1 MNDKEGKFKYYN
13 PVRISFGA
21 DIYLGELQKIIGNQP
36 AKIWL
41 FYGRSAMKEIGA
53 IESIKNALSGC
64 QIREYGNISPNPD
77 IQDIKRASLNPNRS
91 GMPLCC
97 HWIIAIGGGS
107 VIDFGKSV
115 AFLSHQQHSI
125 EEFLE
130 KRIDK
135 PNPGVPFIAIPTTS
149 GTGSEVT
156 PWATIWDNQR
166 KKKHSLAHEQMFP
179 EYAIIDPQLTLS
191 LPAKVTAYTAFDA
204 LSHAFEAFWS
214 KFSNP
219 VSDLFAVK
227 SISLVINNL
236 SELMHDLHNLE
247 LRSKLA
253 KASLYA
259 GLAFS
264 NTKTTAVHAVSYPM
278 TLYYGVPHGIA
289 CSLTLR
295 EFLIFNKDYIGPEK
309 LDYLLDVLGCADV
322 NELKRKLDE
331 LTKEVHIP
339 TFLKEAGI
347 PKEGIEVILEE
358 GFHPERVINNPREFT
373 KIELRQILERIYE

>member
-1 MNDKEGKFKYYN
+1 MNDEEGKFRYYN
-13 PVRISFGA
+13 PVKISFGA
-21 DIYLGELQKIIGNQP
+21 DIYLDELQKIIGNQP
-36 AKIWL
+36 AKIRL

-53 IESIKNALSGC
+53 IEKIKRALNEC
-64 QIREYGNISPNPD
+64 QIREYGDISPNPD
-77 IQDIKRASLNPNRS
+77 IHDIKRASSDGRQEEID
-91 GMPLCC
+91 
-97 HWIIAIGGGS
+97 WIIAIGGGS

-115 AFLSHQQHSI
+115 AFLSRQQHSI

-130 KRIDK
+130 KSVDNS
-135 PNPGVPFIAIPTTS
+135 NPGVPFIAIPTTS

-179 EYAIIDPQLTLS
+179 KYAIIDPQLTLS
-191 LPAKVTAYTAFDA
+191 LPDRITAYTAFDA
-204 LSHAFEAFWS
+204 LSHALEAFWS
-214 KFSNP
+214 KYSNP

-227 SISLVINNL
+227 SISLVMNNFAKL
-236 SELMHDLHNLE
+236 ISDLQSLE
-247 LRSKLA
+247 LRSMLA

-278 TLYYGVPHGIA
+278 TLYYGIPHGIA

-295 EFLIFNKDYIGPEK
+295 EFLMFNKDYISPEK
-309 LDYLLDVLGCADV
+309 LEHLLDVLGYADV

-331 LTKEVHIP
+331 LTKKAHLP
-339 TFLKEAGI
+339 TSLKEAGI
-347 PKEGIEVILEE
+347 PREGIEVILEE
-358 GFHPERVINNPREFT
+358 GFHPERVSNNPRKLT
-373 KIELRQILERIYE
+373 KTELKHILEGIYE

>member
-1 MNDKEGKFKYYN
+1 MNEKEGKFKYYN

-21 DIYLGELQKIIGNQP
+21 DIYLDELQKIIGNQP

-41 FYGRSAMKEIGA
+41 FYGRSAMRKIGA
-53 IESIKNALSGC
+53 IENIKKALSRC
-64 QIREYGNISPNPD
+64 QIIEHGNISPNPD

-115 AFLSHQQHSI
+115 AFLSRQQHSI
-125 EEFLE
+125 EQFLE
-130 KRIDK
+130 KNVPH
-135 PNPGVPFIAIPTTS
+135 PNPGAPFIAIPTTS

-166 KKKHSLAHEQMFP
+166 KKKHSLAHELMFP
-179 EYAIIDPQLTLS
+179 KFAIVDPKLTLS
-191 LPAKVTAYTAFDA
+191 LPAKITAYTAFDA
-204 LSHAFEAFWS
+204 LSHALEAFWS
-214 KFSNP
+214 KYSNP
-219 VSDLFAVK
+219 VSNLFAVK
-227 SISLVINNL
+227 SIGLVMNNL
-236 SELMHDLHNLE
+236 SDLMSNLQNLE

-278 TLYYGVPHGIA
+278 TLYYGIPHGIA

-295 EFLIFNKDYIGPEK
+295 EFLMFNKNYINRDK
-309 LDYLLDVLGCADV
+309 LENLLDVLGYADV
-322 NELKRKLDE
+322 NEMKRGLDE
-331 LTKEVHIP
+331 LAKEVHIP
-339 TFLKEAGI
+339 ISLEEAGI

-358 GFHPERVINNPREFT
+358 GFHPERVTNNPRKLT
-373 KIELRQILERIYE
+373 KTELRRILENIYE

>member
-1 MNDKEGKFKYYN
+1 MNNPDVQFRYHN
-13 PVRISFGA
+13 PVKISFGA
-21 DIYLGELQKIIGNQP
+21 GIYLSDLQKIIGNQP

-41 FYGRSAMKEIGA
+41 FYGHSAMKRIGA
-53 IESIKNALSGC
+53 IEKIKRALSGC
-64 QIREYGNISPNPD
+64 HIKEYGNISPNPD
-77 IQDIKRASLNPNRS
+77 IQDIKRVSLNSNQKEID
-91 GMPLCC
+91 
-97 HWIIAIGGGS
+97 WIIAIGGGS

-115 AFLSHQQHSI
+115 AFLSRQKSLL

-130 KRIDK
+130 KGADN

-156 PWATIWDNQR
+156 PWATIWDNLK
-166 KKKHSLAHEQMFP
+166 KKKHSLAHELMFP

-191 LPAKVTAYTAFDA
+191 LPAKITAYTAFDA

-214 KFSNP
+214 KYSNP

-227 SISLVINNL
+227 SISLVMSNL
-236 SELMHDLHNLE
+236 SELMCDLQNLE
-247 LRSKLA
+247 LRSKLV

-278 TLYYGVPHGIA
+278 TLYYGIPHGIA
-289 CSLTLR
+289 CSLTLG
-295 EFLIFNKDYIGPEK
+295 EFLIFNKDYISPEK
-309 LDYLLDVLGCADV
+309 LEHLLDVLGCTDI

-331 LTKEVHIP
+331 LVKKVYLP

-347 PKEGIEVILEE
+347 PKEGIEVILDE
-358 GFHPERVINNPREFT
+358 GFHPERVANNPRELT
-373 KIELRQILERIYE
+373 KTELKQILEGIYE